1 LIIEPMKALPVKK
14 LPAGSSNV
22 LEVPT
27 THQGRRS
34 PHISSCGKLLNHD
47 EKIAFCNTDLL
58 IAMSIQSGFPD
69 RDTLQLRKT
78 G

>member
-1 LIIEPMKALPVKK
+1 MFSKFQPRIKD
-14 LPAGSSNV
+14 N
-22 LEVPT
+22 
-27 THQGRRS
+27 GRRTS
-34 PHISSCGKLLNHD
+34 AYCGKLLDHD

-58 IAMSIQSGFPD
+58 IAMSIQSGFPG